1 MFEGYEELTA
11 AEQERMQEVI
21 RLLWSQTFLLERK
34 YDKKGGRLVSDK
46 NYDFCDRHR
55 EFLTDYFAVAGIRL
69 QQDTELGVIYI
80 QGAEGIGEKLPKLA
94 TIYLLLL
101 KLIYDEKMAAVSS
114 SVNIVTT
121 FGELNG
127 KVGEFRLARGL
138 SSVTEIRRAFSLLRK
153 YQMVEFLDLPEE
165 LNENTRIII
174 YPCINL
180 VLMREDIEGL
190 LRSFEEEDALE
201 KSVSKFTEATADDN
215 ADMEETEGEALTE
228 NAVSQFT
235 EAITDDN
242 ADMTETGKEALAQ
255 NGAEKETAEMSSI
268 ETDSTE
274 TDSIAADSAEMEEIQ
289 KEADHGTAEAG
300 V

>member
-11 AEQERMQEVI
+11 VEQERMQETI

-34 YDKKGGRLVSDK
+34 YDKKSGRLVSDK
-46 NYDFCDRHR
+46 NYEFCDRHR

-80 QGAEGIGEKLPKLA
+80 QGAEGVGEKLPKLA

-138 SSVTEIRRAFSLLRK
+138 SSMTEIRRAFSLLKK
-153 YQMVEFLDLPEE
+153 YQMIEFLDLPEE

-190 LRSFEEEDALE
+190 LCSFEEEDGDSGLE
-201 KSVSKFTEATADDN
+201 F
-215 ADMEETEGEALTE
+215 
-228 NAVSQFT
+228 
-235 EAITDDN
+235 
-242 ADMTETGKEALAQ
+242 TETGSAEKNIEHKLLKTAEIDYETNDTD
-255 NGAEKETAEMSSI
+255 NGAEGSTAET
-268 ETDSTE
+268 ERTE
-274 TDSIAADSAEMEEIQ
+274 TEETI
-289 KEADHGTAEAG
+289 KEADDGTAETG

>member
-180 VLMREDIEGL
+180 LLMREDIEGL
-190 LRSFEEEDALE
+190 LRSFEEEDDSE
-201 KSVSKFTEATADDN
+201 NGVSKF
-215 ADMEETEGEALTE
+215 MEETEGEALTE

-235 EAITDDN
+235 EVITDDN

-268 ETDSTE
+268 ETDGTEKDSTVADSTE
-274 TDSIAADSAEMEEIQ
+274 MKEIT

>member
-1 MFEGYEELTA
+1 MLEGYENLTA
-11 AEQERMQEVI
+11 AEQEKMQEVI

-34 YDKKGGRLVSDK
+34 YDKKSGRLVSEK
-46 NYDFCDRHR
+46 NYDFCDRHM
-55 EFLTDYFAVAGIRL
+55 EFLAEYFAVAGIRL
-69 QQDTELGVIYI
+69 QQDTELGAIYI

-138 SSVTEIRRAFSLLRK
+138 SSMTEIKRAFSLLRK
-153 YQMVEFLDLPEE
+153 YQMVEFLDLFEE

-190 LRSFEEEDALE
+190 LNSFEEENEPENSGFGMAGIDFDE
-201 KSVSKFTEATADDN
+201 EEDDR
-215 ADMEETEGEALTE
+215 
-228 NAVSQFT
+228 
-235 EAITDDN
+235 
-242 ADMTETGKEALAQ
+242 MTEEV
-255 NGAEKETAEMSSI
+255 N
-268 ETDSTE
+268 
-274 TDSIAADSAEMEEIQ
+274 
-289 KEADHGTAEAG
+289 HGTAETG

>member
-190 LRSFEEEDALE
+190 LRSFEEEDDSE
-201 KSVSKFTEATADDN
+201 NGVSKF
-215 ADMEETEGEALTE
+215 MEETEGEALTE

-242 ADMTETGKEALAQ
+242 ADMTETGKETLAQ
-255 NGAEKETAEMSSI
+255 NGAEKETAAMSST
-268 ETDSTE
+268 ETDGTESDSTE
-274 TDSIAADSAEMEEIQ
+274 TDSIAADSAEMKEII

>member
-46 NYDFCDRHR
+46 NYDFCDRHQ

-101 KLIYDEKMAAVSS
+101 KLIYDEKMAVVSS

-127 KVGEFRLARGL
+127 KVGEFRLARGF

-153 YQMVEFLDLPEE
+153 YQMVEFLDLQEE

-190 LRSFEEEDALE
+190 LRSFEEEDD
-201 KSVSKFTEATADDN
+201 S
-215 ADMEETEGEALTE
+215 E
-228 NAVSQFT
+228 NGV
-235 EAITDDN
+235 
-242 ADMTETGKEALAQ
+242 KEVLAQ
-255 NGAEKETAEMSSI
+255 NGAEKETAEISSA
-268 ETDSTE
+268 ETDST
-274 TDSIAADSAEMEEIQ
+274 AADSAEMKEIQ

>member
-34 YDKKGGRLVSDK
+34 YDKKGGRLISDK

-190 LRSFEEEDALE
+190 LRSFEEEDASE
-201 KSVSKFTEATADDN
+201 NGVSKF
-215 ADMEETEGEALTE
+215 MEETEGEALAE

-242 ADMTETGKEALAQ
+242 ADMEETEKETFAQ
-255 NGAEKETAEMSSI
+255 NGAEKETAAMSST
-268 ETDSTE
+268 ETDGTESDSTE
-274 TDSIAADSAEMEEIQ
+274 TDSIAADSAEMKEII

>member
-34 YDKKGGRLVSDK
+34 YDKKGGRLISDK

-121 FGELNG
+121 FGEING

-190 LRSFEEEDALE
+190 LRSFEEEDASE
-201 KSVSKFTEATADDN
+201 NGVSKF
-215 ADMEETEGEALTE
+215 MEETEGEALAE

-242 ADMTETGKEALAQ
+242 ADMEETEKETFAQ
-255 NGAEKETAEMSSI
+255 NGAEKETAAMSST
-268 ETDSTE
+268 ETDGTESDSTE
-274 TDSIAADSAEMEEIQ
+274 TDSIAADSAEMKEII